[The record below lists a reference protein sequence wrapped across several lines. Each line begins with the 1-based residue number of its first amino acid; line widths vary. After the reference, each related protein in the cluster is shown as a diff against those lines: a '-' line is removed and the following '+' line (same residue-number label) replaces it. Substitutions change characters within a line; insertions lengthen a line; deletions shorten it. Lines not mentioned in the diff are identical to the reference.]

1 MNKKQLFAF
10 FRQQDAQ
17 VLLQFLDAA
26 YEEMTIDQREAVFG
40 QTLRQTEPLHVDGAS
55 LLTQVRQFQSDSLAR
70 KYYAPF
76 DINSKNFM
84 HIPEETNAWFE
95 QLGDLLTDSARL
107 SQQGDHTDAVACFQ
121 ILYDLVEAL
130 CRGDEI
136 VFADEYGT
144 WMIPVDERK
153 VIPAYLASLAATTT
167 PEAYTAAALPLIRR
181 DSVESFTMKTYAA
194 ALRAADKTQK
204 VHLKAEVK
212 RLQIRTPPRSRK

>member
-26 YEEMTIDQREAVFG
+26 YEEMTTDQREAVFG
-40 QTLRQTEPLHVDGAS
+40 QTLRQTESLHVDGAV
-55 LLTQVRQFQSDSLAR
+55 LLTQVRQFQRDSLAR

-84 HIPEETNAWFE
+84 HIPEETKAWFE

-144 WMIPVDERK
+144 WMIPLDEQK
-153 VIPAYLASLAATTT
+153 SIPAYLASLAATTPSMPNST
-167 PEAYTAAALPLIRR
+167 PAAINDFQRP
-181 DSVESFTMKTYAA
+181 
-194 ALRAADKTQK
+194 RAARGGDDTSGLFFCEDM
-204 VHLKAEVK
+204 VL
-212 RLQIRTPPRSRK
+212 T